1 MIQAL
6 AAGNAVLAVGANA
19 QATLQPLL
27 GRGFPLAAGDGTLL
41 PEALQE
47 LDIDL
52 VAASGAL
59 DWMAALRRALAK
71 REGAI
76 VPLVSELLYPAAYVH
91 ERAVCVD
98 TTAAGGNASL
108 MATA

>member
-1 MIQAL
+1 
-6 AAGNAVLAVGANA
+6 GNGFLAVCANA
-19 QATLQPLL
+19 QATQQRLL
-27 GRGFPLAAGDGTLL
+27 GIGFPLAGGAGTLL

-47 LDIDL
+47 LDMDL
-52 VAASGAL
+52 VAASVAL
-59 DWMAALRRALAK
+59 DWMAALRRAPAK
-71 REGAI
+71 REVAI

-98 TTAAGGNASL
+98 TSAAGGNASL